1 MWFVDPACI
10 LNNERYYLI
19 VLDWEMSLDLGSDVF
34 RDLFWWST
42 WFIRDHPNPLGRCF
56 EGGGRFGP
64 SDPLS
69 FDSFRWKQVV
79 RRGMSQPGPAG
90 RLMFQS
96 WCCDVI
102 EELTFD
108 DSTIIYTYHIY
119 NYIYNQISSFLAHWP
134 TGIYQDL
141 PGKVTY
147 SVLRWPRPNR
157 NGRTWSRDLESW
169 WPSIYV
175 FTTWRAKNIWITP
188 PIQRISFL
196 PES

>member
-1 MWFVDPACI
+1 
-10 LNNERYYLI
+10 
-19 VLDWEMSLDLGSDVF
+19 
-34 RDLFWWST
+34 
-42 WFIRDHPNPLGRCF
+42 
-56 EGGGRFGP
+56 
-64 SDPLS
+64 
-69 FDSFRWKQVV
+69 VV

-119 NYIYNQISSFLAHWP
+119 NYIYITKSSFLAHWP

-188 PIQRISFL
+188 PDSKDFLLAWIIVVCSFL
-196 PES
+196 FLYPVESMSWLQLTQQNIRIV

>member
-1 MWFVDPACI
+1 
-10 LNNERYYLI
+10 
-19 VLDWEMSLDLGSDVF
+19 
-34 RDLFWWST
+34 
-42 WFIRDHPNPLGRCF
+42 
-56 EGGGRFGP
+56 
-64 SDPLS
+64 
-69 FDSFRWKQVV
+69 VV

-119 NYIYNQISSFLAHWP
+119 NYIYITKYPLFLP
-134 TGIYQDL
+134 TGPLESTRIYQVRWHILYSDG
-141 PGKVTY
+141 PGPIGMGEPGVE
-147 SVLRWPRPNR
+147 
-157 NGRTWSRDLESW
+157 TWSLDGLQSMYSPHGGQRTFEL
-169 WPSIYV
+169 P
-175 FTTWRAKNIWITP
+175 P

>member
-1 MWFVDPACI
+1 MWFVHSACI
-10 LNNERYYLI
+10 LNNERYYLNI
-19 VLDWEMSLDLGSDVF
+19 LDWEVSLDLGSDVF
-34 RDLFWWST
+34 WDLFWWST

-79 RRGMSQPGPAG
+79 RRGMSQPGSAG

-108 DSTIIYTYHIY
+108 DSTLIYI
-119 NYIYNQISSFLAHWP
+119 YIYNQISHFLAHWP
-134 TGIYQDL
+134 TGITRIYQVRWHILYSD
-141 PGKVTY
+141 PGRIGMGEPGVQ
-147 SVLRWPRPNR
+147 
-157 NGRTWSRDLESW
+157 TWSFDCLRPQL
-169 WPSIYV
+169 
-175 FTTWRAKNIWITP
+175 TQQNI
-188 PIQRISFL
+188 RIA
-196 PES
+196 